1 MKRRT
6 LIQLAGPAVATA
18 AALPWLSANRSHAN
32 QPATAHQPQAM
43 TASTPPS
50 APHTTPFTLQ
60 ALPGLKPS
68 PRMPVVFVGHG
79 SPMNAI
85 EDNHWRRGWQA
96 LGAQFG
102 DGPQAIYPQPQLI
115 LCISAH
121 WITRGWEITAME
133 KPVTIHDF
141 GGFPQAL
148 FEVHYPAPGAPAVAE
163 ALAAQLHQP
172 HTRQPLGLDE
182 HQWGLDHGT
191 WSVLKPMFPQANI
204 PVLQLSMDYSRQP
217 AEHLALGQQLH
228 SLREQGVLIVGSGNI
243 VHNLG
248 AMHRTVSD
256 NQAHDWALEFDALT
270 ARHIRNGNHDA
281 LANFLS
287 LGKMAKLAHPT
298 HDHYLP
304 LLYTAGATH
313 ASEPVRF
320 VNEGF
325 QMAAISMRSAVWG

>member
-6 LIQLAGPAVATA
+6 ALQLALPTVA
-18 AALPWLSANRSHAN
+18 AASTLTWLGASHSQNTSPA
-32 QPATAHQPQAM
+32 QPSTMTQA
-43 TASTPPS
+43 
-50 APHTTPFTLQ
+50 TTPLARN

-102 DGPQAIYPQPQLI
+102 DGPQAKYPLPQLI

-121 WITRGWEITAME
+121 WLTRGWELTAME
-133 KPVTIHDF
+133 KPSTIHDF
-141 GGFPQAL
+141 GGFPRAL
-148 FEVHYPAPGAPAVAE
+148 FEVQYPAPGAPAVAE

-191 WSVLKPMFPQANI
+191 WSVLKPMFPQASI

-243 VHNLG
+243 VHNLR
-248 AMHRTVSD
+248 AVNRMASD
-256 NQAHDWALEFDALT
+256 NQAYDWAQEFDAIT
-270 ARHIRNGNHDA
+270 ARHIRSGDQTA

-287 LGKMAKLAHPT
+287 LGKLSQQAHPT

-304 LLYTAGATH
+304 LLYAVGASH

-320 VNEGF
+320 INEGF
-325 QMAAISMRSAVWG
+325 QLAAISMRSAVWG